1 MTYQQAIKANE
12 AFLDRLSRQERLHRP
27 TIAVWFSCGV
37 VSAVAAKIALDSY
50 SDKYDVRVLN
60 TPISEEDDDNRRF
73 LRDCEEWLG
82 VRVETVIASKYPT
95 SSAVDVWDK
104 RGAMSF
110 PHGAPCTV
118 HLKKEARQEWE
129 AIHKPDWH
137 VLGFSYD
144 ELKRHQ
150 KFVQTEREN
159 VLPVLIDRKLT
170 RDDCGRLIISA
181 GINPPG
187 IYAEGYPNANC
198 IGCVKATSPTYWNLV
213 RRTRPKVFAERAE
226 QSRRLGVR
234 LVRVKGERIFLD
246 ELDPLATG
254 SPLNTMKF
262 DCGLFCEEW
271 KDAT

>member
-144 ELKRHQ
+144 EASLFRRRASG
-150 KFVQTEREN
+150 RE
-159 VLPVLIDRKLT
+159 V
-170 RDDCGRLIISA
+170 
-181 GINPPG
+181 
-187 IYAEGYPNANC
+187 EGLRRRAYC
-198 IGCVKATSPTYWNLV
+198 SSTTFGGCHGCQLV
-213 RRTRPKVFAERAE
+213 
-226 QSRRLGVR
+226 
-234 LVRVKGERIFLD
+234 
-246 ELDPLATG
+246 
-254 SPLNTMKF
+254 
-262 DCGLFCEEW
+262 GLLRGLC
-271 KDAT
+271 